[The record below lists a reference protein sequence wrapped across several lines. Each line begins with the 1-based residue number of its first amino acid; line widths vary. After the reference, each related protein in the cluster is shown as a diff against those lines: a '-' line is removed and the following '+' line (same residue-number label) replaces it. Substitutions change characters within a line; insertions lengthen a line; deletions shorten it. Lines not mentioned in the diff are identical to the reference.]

1 MKKNKNLQ
9 KVLFLLMMCV
19 LALLIYKIVDIYA
32 VFHSEVEA
40 NVKLENGVWNITVN
54 GTQITTGVETQFVVT
69 QISTTENSHVKPGTL
84 APGLSGTFEMAI
96 SPEDTN
102 VSVRYDIT
110 LNQEELG
117 DTNLKI
123 KSIQEVEN
131 NYQLIETGENMY
143 TGILPLED
151 IEKGI
156 IHKIQME
163 VEWIDDGL
171 HNEADSEL
179 GKNGTKPLQIPIT
192 VHVIQYLGE
201 EITPVTEE
209 QENQEQ

>member
-1 MKKNKNLQ
+1 MKNNKNLK
-9 KVLFLLMMCV
+9 KVLFLLIMCTTI
-19 LALLIYKIVDIYA
+19 LLIYKIIDIYA
-32 VFHSEVEA
+32 VFHSEMEA
-40 NVKLENGVWNITVN
+40 NVKLENGIWNITVN
-54 GTQITTGVETQFVVT
+54 GTQITTGVEAQFVVN
-69 QISTTENSHVKPGTL
+69 QISTTENNHVKPGTL

-117 DTNLKI
+117 NTNLSI
-123 KSIQEVEN
+123 KSIREVEN
-131 NYQLIETGENMY
+131 NYQLIKTAENTY
-143 TGILPLED
+143 TGVMSLKD
-151 IEKGI
+151 IQNEI

-163 VEWIDDGL
+163 IEWVDDGL
-171 HNEADSEL
+171 NNEADSEL
-179 GKNGTKPLQIPIT
+179 GKDNEKPLQIPIT

-209 QENQEQ
+209 QNQE

>member
-1 MKKNKNLQ
+1 MNKNLQ
-9 KVLFLLMMCV
+9 KVLILVIMCV
-19 LALLIYKIVDIYA
+19 FALLIYKIIDIYA
-32 VFHSEVEA
+32 VFHSEMEA
-40 NVKLENGVWNITVN
+40 NVKLENGIWNITVN
-54 GTQITTGVETQFVVT
+54 GTQITTGVETQFVVN
-69 QISTTENSHVKPGTL
+69 QISTTENNHVKPGTL

-117 DTNLKI
+117 NTNLSI
-123 KSIQEVEN
+123 KSIKEVEN
-131 NYQLIETGENMY
+131 NYQLIKTAENTY
-143 TGILPLED
+143 TGVMSLND
-151 IEKGI
+151 IQNGI

-163 VEWIDDGL
+163 IEWVDDGL
-171 HNEADSEL
+171 NNEADTEL
-179 GKNGTKPLQIPIT
+179 GKDNENPLQIPIT

-209 QENQEQ
+209 QNQE

>member
-19 LALLIYKIVDIYA
+19 FALLIYKIIDIYA

-54 GTQITTGVETQFVVT
+54 GTQITTGVETEFVVN
-69 QISTTENSHVKPGTL
+69 QISTTENEHVKPGTL

-96 SPEDTN
+96 NPEDTN

-110 LNQEELG
+110 LNEEELG
-117 DTNLKI
+117 DTNLQI
-123 KSIQEVEN
+123 KSIKEVEN
-131 NYQLIETGENMY
+131 NYQLMKTGENMY
-143 TGILPLED
+143 TGIIPLQD
-151 IEKGI
+151 IQNGI

-163 VEWIDDGL
+163 IEWIDDGL
-171 HNEADSEL
+171 NNEADSEL
-179 GKNGTKPLQIPIT
+179 GKDGAQPLQIPIT

-201 EITPVTEE
+201 NITTVTDE
-209 QENQEQ
+209 QGQES

>member
-19 LALLIYKIVDIYA
+19 FALLVYKIIEIYA

-54 GTQITTGVETQFVVT
+54 GTQITTGVETEFVVN
-69 QISTTENSHVKPGTL
+69 QISTTENEHVKPGTL

-96 SPEDTN
+96 NPEDTN

-110 LNQEELG
+110 LNQDELG
-117 DTNLKI
+117 DTNLQI
-123 KSIQEVEN
+123 KSIKEVEN
-131 NYQLIETGENMY
+131 NYQLIKTGENMY
-143 TGILPLED
+143 TGIMPLQD
-151 IEKGI
+151 IQNGI

-163 VEWIDDGL
+163 IEWIDDGL
-171 HNEADSEL
+171 NNEADSEL
-179 GKNGTKPLQIPIT
+179 GKDGAQPLQIPIT

-201 EITPVTEE
+201 NITTVTDE
-209 QENQEQ
+209 QGQES

>member
-19 LALLIYKIVDIYA
+19 LALLIYKIIDIYA

-54 GTQITTGVETQFVVT
+54 GTQITTGVETEFVVN
-69 QISTTENSHVKPGTL
+69 QISTTENDHVKPGTL

-96 SPEDTN
+96 NPEDTN

-110 LNQEELG
+110 LNEEELG
-117 DTNLKI
+117 ETNLQI
-123 KSIQEVEN
+123 KSIKEVEN
-131 NYQLIETGENMY
+131 NYQLIKTGENMY
-143 TGILPLED
+143 TGIMPLQD
-151 IEKGI
+151 IQNGI

-163 VEWIDDGL
+163 IEWIDDGL
-171 HNEADSEL
+171 NNEADSEL
-179 GKNGTKPLQIPIT
+179 GKDGAQPLQIPIT

-201 EITPVTEE
+201 KITTVTDA
-209 QENQEQ
+209 QGQGS

>member
-19 LALLIYKIVDIYA
+19 FALLVYKIIEIYA

-54 GTQITTGVETQFVVT
+54 GTQITTGVETEFVVN
-69 QISTTENSHVKPGTL
+69 QISTTENEHVKPGTL

-96 SPEDTN
+96 NPEDTN

-110 LNQEELG
+110 LNQDELG
-117 DTNLKI
+117 DTNLQI
-123 KSIQEVEN
+123 KSIKEVEN
-131 NYQLIETGENMY
+131 NYQLIKTGENMY
-143 TGILPLED
+143 TGIIPLQD
-151 IEKGI
+151 IQNGV

-163 VEWIDDGL
+163 IEWIDDGL
-171 HNEADSEL
+171 NNEADSEL
-179 GKNGTKPLQIPIT
+179 GKNGAEPLQIPMT

-201 EITPVTEE
+201 NITTVTEE
-209 QENQEQ
+209 QGQES

>member
-9 KVLFLLMMCV
+9 KVLFLLMMCIF
-19 LALLIYKIVDIYA
+19 ALLIYKIIDIYA

-54 GTQITTGVETQFVVT
+54 GTQITTGVETEFVVN
-69 QISTTENSHVKPGTL
+69 QISTTENEHVKPGTL

-96 SPEDTN
+96 NPEDTN

-110 LNQEELG
+110 LNEEEFG
-117 DTNLKI
+117 DTNLQI
-123 KSIQEVEN
+123 KSIKEVEN
-131 NYQLIETGENMY
+131 NYQLMKTGENMY
-143 TGILPLED
+143 TGIMPLQD
-151 IEKGI
+151 IQNGI

-163 VEWIDDGL
+163 IEWIDDGL
-171 HNEADSEL
+171 NNEADSEL
-179 GKNGTKPLQIPIT
+179 GKDGAQPLQIPIT

-201 EITPVTEE
+201 NITTVTDE
-209 QENQEQ
+209 QDQES

>member
-19 LALLIYKIVDIYA
+19 LALLIYKIINIYA

-54 GTQITTGVETQFVVT
+54 GTQITTGVETQFVVN

-96 SPEDTN
+96 NPEDTN

-110 LNQEELG
+110 LNEEELG
-117 DTNLKI
+117 DTNLQI
-123 KSIQEVEN
+123 KSIKEVEN
-131 NYQLIETGENMY
+131 NYQLMKTGENMY
-143 TGILPLED
+143 TGIMPLQD
-151 IEKGI
+151 IQKGI

-163 VEWIDDGL
+163 IEWIDDGL
-171 HNEADSEL
+171 NNEADSEL
-179 GKNGTKPLQIPIT
+179 GKDGAQPLQIPIT

-201 EITPVTEE
+201 KITTVTDAQG
-209 QENQEQ
+209 QES